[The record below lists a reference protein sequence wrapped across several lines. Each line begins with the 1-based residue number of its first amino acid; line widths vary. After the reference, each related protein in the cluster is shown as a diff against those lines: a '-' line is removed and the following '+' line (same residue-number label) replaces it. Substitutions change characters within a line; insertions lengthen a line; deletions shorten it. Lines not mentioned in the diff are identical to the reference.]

1 MVLPSKMPQLA
12 DLDLLLSVES
22 YGSVGK
28 AAQAHSLSQPAAS
41 IRISAM
47 ERRLGLRLLDRSPAG
62 SKLTEDGEM
71 LAKYARNVMQAARE
85 LLEFGSGA
93 RSSEAK
99 RLRIAAS
106 PAIAEH
112 LIPEWLNR
120 SGFSFGQARVEV
132 QTGDLDTLRRLI
144 RTSHVDLAFIDGW
157 CQAGGQGR
165 QQLRDDLVT
174 RYICDDKLAVVVGSR
189 HPWAVRSTPL
199 TVPELAAAP
208 LVLRERGS
216 GLREFTDELLGTA
229 GAPESY
235 VEFPSTSAIKQ
246 AVATSRR
253 VTVLNVS
260 TVRSELAEGRL
271 HLVAVDQEM
280 PAKPIYAAW
289 GERRGLPE
297 HAGELVEIAASKGSP
312 VPVFVPGQK
321 TSEAGSRKRTRPR
334 KPSLAIDVHESIA

>member
-12 DLDLLLSVES
+12 DLDLLLSVER

-99 RLRIAAS
+99 RLRVAGS
-106 PAIAEH
+106 PAISEH

-120 SGFSFGQARVEV
+120 SRFSFGEARVEV
-132 QTGDLDTLRRLI
+132 RTGSVDTLRRLI

-157 CQAGGQGR
+157 CQAGPPGR
-165 QQLRDDLVT
+165 QQPRDELVT
-174 RYICDDKLAVVVGSR
+174 RYICDDELAVVVGSK
-189 HPWAVRSTPL
+189 HPWAVRATPL
-199 TVPELAAAP
+199 TVRELAAAP
-208 LVLRERGS
+208 LVVRERGS

-235 VEFPSTSAIKQ
+235 VEFPSTGAIKQ
-246 AVATSRR
+246 AVANSRR

-271 HLVAVDQEM
+271 HLVPVDQEM

-289 GERRGLPE
+289 SERRGLPE
-297 HAGELVEIAASKGSP
+297 YAGELVEIAASKGSP
-312 VPVFVPGQK
+312 VPVLVPGQK
-321 TSEAGSRKRTRPR
+321 PREAGPRKRTRPS
-334 KPSLAIDVHESIA
+334 KPGLSIDVHESIA

>member
-1 MVLPSKMPQLA
+1 MPQLA

-47 ERRLGLRLLDRSPAG
+47 ERRLGLRLLERSPTG
-62 SKLTEDGEM
+62 SKLTEEGEM

-85 LLEFGSGA
+85 LLEFGSG
-93 RSSEAK
+93 SQTSYAK
-99 RLRIAAS
+99 RLRVAGS
-106 PAIAEH
+106 PGVSEH

-120 SGFSFGQARVEV
+120 SGFSFGEARVEV
-132 QTGDLDTLRRLI
+132 QTGSVDTLRQLLRA
-144 RTSHVDLAFIDGW
+144 SHVDLAFIDGW
-157 CQAGGQGR
+157 CQAGSQVQKQFGE
-165 QQLRDDLVT
+165 DMVT

-189 HPWAVRSTPL
+189 HPWATRPRPL
-199 TVPELAAAP
+199 TVQELASAP

-229 GAPESY
+229 RVPRSY
-235 VEFPSTSAIKQ
+235 VEFPSSAAIKQ
-246 AVATSRR
+246 AVATSQR
-253 VTVLNVS
+253 VTVLNIS

-280 PAKPIYAAW
+280 PARPIYAAW
-289 GERRGLPE
+289 SERWGLPE
-297 HAGELVEIAASKGSP
+297 YARELVEIAASKGSP

-321 TSEAGSRKRTRPR
+321 NKNSRLVEARTTT
-334 KPSLAIDVHESIA
+334 KI